1 MKTVSFFQHELTYT
15 NYALYYITI
24 SIDSYMFFSKDTANC
39 SLWYYSMP
47 ESIVCRDGTHFSTA
61 CQVKAP
67 CGVKTNVTWYWSPQD
82 TSNSTYII
90 RDSNNTRMR
99 ALHSQTD
106 SCTNNSVL
114 LHHIYTLTLAGLS
127 SKNAGFYWC
136 QLEIAEEKESN
147 AAARNLLPSDKCRV
161 EVDDKLV
168 GCEYGEHKDEWKCAQ
183 TLATVTNEDSEDVD
197 AYGSR
202 APELLATVQRPS
214 PTVTLHDTSGRK
226 TPPIKMQWTVM
237 EVVLFVVVLLC
248 VAIIVLLLVCVFIK
262 RKRKRAGNDN

>member
-1 MKTVSFFQHELTYT
+1 
-15 NYALYYITI
+15 
-24 SIDSYMFFSKDTANC
+24 
-39 SLWYYSMP
+39 
-47 ESIVCRDGTHFSTA
+47 
-61 CQVKAP
+61 
-67 CGVKTNVTWYWSPQD
+67 
-82 TSNSTYII
+82 
-90 RDSNNTRMR
+90 
-99 ALHSQTD
+99 
-106 SCTNNSVL
+106 
-114 LHHIYTLTLAGLS
+114 HHIYTLTLAGLS

-161 EVDDKLV
+161 GVDDKLV

-262 RKRKRAGNDN
+262 RKRKRADPRTPDTTIVLKQFKNSSDKEASAIGHARYTPVSTLTRTHPIPQLASEWCKSSSTLQKEDPIYSSPYQHLNTTSMDYTNMYSKLHQ